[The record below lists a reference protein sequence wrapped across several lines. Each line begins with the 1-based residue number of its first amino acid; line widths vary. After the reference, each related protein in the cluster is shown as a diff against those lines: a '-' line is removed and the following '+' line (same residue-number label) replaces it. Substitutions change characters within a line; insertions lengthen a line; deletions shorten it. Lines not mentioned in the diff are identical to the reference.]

1 MIQGALNQQPQR
13 VNQPELLQV
22 PADQRLR
29 LLNLRNQSQNQ
40 LPQITAQLADL
51 RNSPSME
58 SVNLEGMLESILI
71 NTPESEL
78 DEWSEIAS
86 LPSCSFPDSGQV
98 SGIHT
103 PKSDTSDI
111 DTAVDPIL
119 IASTLDEVRRL
130 TLTKIPSQSETS
142 VDASKPEESQE
153 LSQSN
158 TSEVKEDPSIEN
170 ENTSNA
176 LATYISATLSRMLSK
191 GSISQENLA
200 RACVIGT
207 IAALSLYLTTKGLRQ
222 QAV

>member
-1 MIQGALNQQPQR
+1 
-13 VNQPELLQV
+13 
-22 PADQRLR
+22 
-29 LLNLRNQSQNQ
+29 
-40 LPQITAQLADL
+40 
-51 RNSPSME
+51 ME

>member
-1 MIQGALNQQPQR
+1 MIQGALNQQPQT
-13 VNQPELLQV
+13 VNQSELLQV
-22 PADQRLR
+22 PTDQRLR
-29 LLNLRNQSQNQ
+29 LLNLRNQNQ
-40 LPQITAQLADL
+40 IPQITAQLVDL
-51 RNSPSME
+51 RHSPSSE

-103 PKSDTSDI
+103 PQSHTSDI

-119 IASTLDEVRRL
+119 MASTLDEVRRL
-130 TLTKIPSQSETS
+130 TLTRVPSQSEAS
-142 VDASKPEESQE
+142 VQASEIEETQE
-153 LSQSN
+153 LPQINKSELKESVSQ
-158 TSEVKEDPSIEN
+158 

-176 LATYISATLSRMLSK
+176 LATHISATLSRMLSK

-222 QAV
+222 QS